1 MKSQLLKAIV
11 QRQEME
17 REEDVYRMTS
27 HHIST
32 RRNAKLEAAVNR
44 GLAAAYL
51 LNLGVGAT
59 MMREEGVPPKVVARV
74 LQHPELR
81 RSTDWTR

>member
-1 MKSQLLKAIV
+1 MESQLLKTIV
-11 QRQEME
+11 ARQEKE
-17 REEDVYRMTS
+17 REEDVYRTS

-32 RRNAKLEAAVNR
+32 RRNLQLESAVNR

-59 MMREEGVPPKVVARV
+59 MMREEGVPPQVVARV
-74 LQHPELR
+74 LRYPELR
-81 RSTDWTR
+81 RATDWKR